1 MFVYSDIDDLPR
13 HVQSQLF
20 EEILDGDVD
29 KGRKLLDQQ
38 DIIESVVTLFKH
50 SCSLHLMD
58 TSVKTNFV

>member
-29 KGRKLLDQQ
+29 KGRQALYQDTVKPVLKL
-38 DIIESVVTLFKH
+38 H
-50 SCSLHLMD
+50 SL
-58 TSVKTNFV
+58 

>member
-29 KGRKLLDQQ
+29 KGRKALDNQ
-38 DIIESVVTLFKH
+38 DIVESVLALFNDLITAA
-50 SCSLHLMD
+50 CD
-58 TSVKTNFV
+58 

>member
-29 KGRKLLDQQ
+29 KGRIALD
-38 DIIESVVTLFKH
+38 
-50 SCSLHLMD
+50 
-58 TSVKTNFV
+58 